1 MSLIKVQGMQA
12 IEDEVLS
19 ETIYSLARYS
29 DKHGRD
35 NNLYVKLYNELLAM
49 MKMVVRSENVIL
61 PIRVGKDKVVLLEL
75 DYKDDGR
82 SYRVSNFFQ
91 EKDGDYVELLELTE

>member
-35 NNLYVKLYNELLAM
+35 NSLYVKLYNELLGM